1 MSDDDGFLLFLIT
14 CLRKEIFVHKTRDF
28 MKSFISSSTLM
39 SWQDVHILEALLCVA
54 FAAPLLRPSDDG
66 DEDEEE
72 GDEDEVEEEE
82 DEHLPPPARPSSTHS
97 THSNCFPSRRV
108 RQ

>member
-1 MSDDDGFLLFLIT
+1 M
-14 CLRKEIFVHKTRDF
+14 IFDHKTRHI
-28 MKSFISSSTLM
+28 MKNFISSSTLM

-54 FAAPLLRPSDDG
+54 FAAHWMDQSDDG

-72 GDEDEVEEEE
+72 GDEDDVEEEE